1 MNTREESFRGQVSR
15 DHTEVNSRLND
26 LESQVA
32 QLQRRLEAHEN
43 ELLALRVVVSGLVSA
58 K

>member
-15 DHTEVNSRLND
+15 DRTEVNSRLND

-43 ELLALRVVVSGLVSA
+43 ELLTLRIVISGLVA
-58 K
+58 TK